1 MIPCRRP
8 AAAQGFVPALHVDVV
23 DTTGAGDAFTA
34 GFLASAIR
42 AGGLKALASDSGL
55 VLAATKFGVATGG
68 LTCTGKG
75 AIAPQPTLAD
85 VEEAVSKM
93 S

>member
-1 MIPCRRP
+1 M
-8 AAAQGFVPALHVDVV
+8 A

-42 AGGLKALASDSGL
+42 AGGLGALELDSGL
-55 VLAATKFGVATGG
+55 MLAATKYGVATGG

-75 AIAPQPTLAD
+75 AIAPQPTLDD
-85 VEEAVSKM
+85 VEETVSKM
-93 S
+93 P